1 MGYNLAGGECVME
14 TQLEKLDAIRSRL
27 DVSYEDARQ
36 ALAESNG
43 DVVQALVNLEKGK
56 GDLLSTGI
64 ELLDDMQRLMDS
76 GTVNKLRLKFG
87 GRTVGEY
94 PVALTAAAAV
104 IVGLAAVIISKA
116 TIEIEQE
123 ERTPEE

>member
-1 MGYNLAGGECVME
+1 ME

-36 ALAESNG
+36 ALAESDG

-56 GDLLSTGI
+56 GDLLSVGI
-64 ELLDDMQRLMDS
+64 ELLDDVQRIMDS

-104 IVGLAAVIISKA
+104 IVGLAAAIISRA

-123 ERTPEE
+123 ERTPEG